1 VDNGTNLLGRT
12 AYYTP
17 DNNEIVLY
25 TYGRHPK
32 DILRS
37 YAHELVHVH
46 QNMEDRL
53 EHTHTTNVNQDD
65 YLKELEKEAYE
76 TGNILFRS
84 WSDTIVKEDARKIS
98 QKNYADYHKDNKKKV
113 KDPFGIMAYAAE
125 LGRLREDETPN
136 LKVYLDMDG
145 VLADF
150 NKRFN
155 DLSGMLPQPF
165 VNKYGLKSFWDLID
179 EKHKVAFWRG
189 IEVMPGAK
197 ALVDAAKEY
206 DYELLTAPSA
216 KNQSRIGKNLWVQ
229 DKVGSLFGSMP
240 KVNFRKAKEKHMIKP
255 TLTKSDVLIDDR
267 ADTIER
273 WERAGGTGIQYFTA
287 NQAIKDLRDLKV

>member
-1 VDNGTNLLGRT
+1 
-12 AYYTP
+12 
-17 DNNEIVLY
+17 
-25 TYGRHPK
+25 
-32 DILRS
+32 
-37 YAHELVHVH
+37 
-46 QNMEDRL
+46 MEDRL
-53 EHTHTTNVNQDD
+53 EHTKTTNVNQDD

-84 WSDTIVKEDARKIS
+84 WSDTLIKEGKKS
-98 QKNYADYHKDNKKKV
+98 KKKV

-125 LGRLREDETPN
+125 LGRLREEEKPK

-150 NKRFN
+150 DKRFK
-155 DLSGMLPQPF
+155 DLSGYLPQPF
-165 VNKYGLKSFWDLID
+165 VDKYGLNAFWDLID

-197 ALVDAAKEY
+197 QLVDAAKEY
-206 DYELLTAPSA
+206 DYELLTAPSV
-216 KNQSRIGKNLWVQ
+216 KKQSRIGKNLWVQ
-229 DKVGSLFGSMP
+229 DKVGILFGSKP

-255 TLTKSDVLIDDR
+255 ELTKNDVLIDDR

-287 NQAIKDLRDLKV
+287 NQAISDLKDLKV